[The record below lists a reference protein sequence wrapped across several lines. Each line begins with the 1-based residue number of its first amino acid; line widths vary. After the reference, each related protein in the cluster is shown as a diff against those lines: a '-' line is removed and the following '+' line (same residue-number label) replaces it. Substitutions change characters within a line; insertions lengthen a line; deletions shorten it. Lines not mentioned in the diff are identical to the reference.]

1 MKRPRPA
8 RAQYPGAYSRHDRNW
23 QMENGR
29 ASASFPPRKGC
40 SALLSFRA
48 PGGGSQVTPP
58 GRLGS
63 RWSIEN
69 GEVARA
75 NRAKAGAKPPAPC
88 RFKRLYREAEPWC
101 ELMYPQP
108 GNKKFNSARPH
119 RLEQPQLRLRPCFS
133 PYRVS
138 PGRSAAAR
146 SVQTPVSPGQAEL
159 EDSINAEKRAGATCN
174 LTFHSTRAGNQ

>member
-1 MKRPRPA
+1 MY
-8 RAQYPGAYSRHDRNW
+8 RAYFRHD
-23 QMENGR
+23 GR
-29 ASASFPPRKGC
+29 ETGGPQHSYHPSHHARVAARYCLFV
-40 SALLSFRA
+40 L

-75 NRAKAGAKPPAPC
+75 NRAKVGAKAPAPC
-88 RFKRLYREAEPWC
+88 RFKRLCRRAGPWC

-108 GNKKFNSARPH
+108 GNKKSNSAPTPS

-138 PGRSAAAR
+138 PGRLATAR
-146 SVQTPVSPGQAEL
+146 SVQTPVSPGWAEGK
-159 EDSINAEKRAGATCN
+159 IQRRKTRGANTYYLCNSTCN
-174 LTFHSTRAGNQ
+174 LSLR